1 MMAVLF
7 FPGTYLL
14 TSFLAFWLR
23 VILGAHKT
31 PLWKWGCLGVAA
43 AQAFLLSVNTGAP
56 AAIDKSFVAPD
67 GKARAMVIDNLSDL
81 SDFQYMS
88 GVYINPNYRAFIDRS
103 QVAVVFEHGNKN
115 AAIRWDGAK
124 KLVIELQPP
133 KDRGAG
139 IHCFDRLVAGVE
151 VVITPPV
158 NAPSCLDPKAADAY
172 WSSKP

>member
-81 SDFQYMS
+81 SNYQYMT
-88 GVYINPNYRAFIDRS
+88 GVYINPNHRAFIDRS
-103 QVAVVFEHGNKN
+103 QVAAVFQRGNKD
-115 AAIRWDGAK
+115 AAITWAGPK
-124 KLVIELQPP
+124 KLVIELP
-133 KDRGAG
+133 KSKEGEAQL
-139 IHCFDRLVAGVE
+139 HCFDRLVGDIE
-151 VVITPPV
+151 VVTIPPV
-158 NAPSCLDPKAADAY
+158 TAPSCTDPKAVDAY